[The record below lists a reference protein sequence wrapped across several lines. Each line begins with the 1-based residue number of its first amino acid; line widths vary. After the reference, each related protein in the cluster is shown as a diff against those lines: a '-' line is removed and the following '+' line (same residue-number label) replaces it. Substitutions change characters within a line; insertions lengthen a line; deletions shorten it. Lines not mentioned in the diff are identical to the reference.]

1 MDSQPHVASTQP
13 APVHR
18 TQPSRRRGLWV
29 RLAVGVALIG
39 LVAAGS
45 YMARQRLQDVPT
57 AASPTSERP
66 APRDAAIG
74 LATLLPASE
83 IRTLALP
90 SGSTDARIAVLDVEL
105 GNQVKAGD
113 VLARLDNEG
122 RLQHAVRLAEATVNV
137 RKAELDLARDRNQAS
152 IGEARAALAR
162 EEAAALVADQEL
174 ERTRSLFNRNFVAK
188 AALDQAEATASQA
201 RQRVE
206 AASATLSRYVT
217 GEGLPASVLEQGD
230 IRLALSN
237 LDQAERQLDA
247 SRQDLEQAYIRAPIN
262 GTIIAIHARAG
273 EKPSGS
279 GILEL
284 ADTSHMIGRAEI
296 YETSIASVV
305 LGAKATLQSSALS
318 DELQGT
324 VSRIGLQVQ
333 RQSIIDKN
341 PAANTDARV
350 IEVDITLDGPSTVLA
365 GRLIGLQA
373 LARIA
378 SGHASGNQ
386 TTQGGQ

>member
-13 APVHR
+13 APLHPA
-18 TQPSRRRGLWV
+18 QPSRRRGLWG
-29 RLAVGVALIG
+29 RLVVGVALIG
-39 LVAAGS
+39 LVAAGG
-45 YMARQRLQDVPT
+45 YVARQRLLSAPI
-57 AASPTSERP
+57 AASPIVERP
-66 APRDAAIG
+66 TPRNAAIG

-318 DELQGT
+318 HELQGT

-365 GRLIGLQA
+365 GRVIGLQA

-378 SGHASGNQ
+378 PEQASGNQ

>member
-13 APVHR
+13 APSD
-18 TQPSRRRGLWV
+18 PAKGSGLWG
-29 RLAVGVALIG
+29 RLLVGVALIG
-39 LVAAGS
+39 LVAAGGFVLRERLLS
-45 YMARQRLQDVPT
+45 APTTATSSAERQ
-57 AASPTSERP
+57 

-105 GNQVKAGD
+105 GDQVKAGD

-137 RKAELDLARDRNQAS
+137 RKAELDLARERNQAS

-174 ERTRSLFNRNFVAK
+174 ERTRSLFTRNFVAK

-262 GTIIAIHARAG
+262 GTIIAILARAG
-273 EKPSGS
+273 EKPSGT

-305 LGAKATLQSSALS
+305 LGAKATLQSSALP
-318 DELQGT
+318 DELRGS

-373 LARIA
+373 LARISPGQA
-378 SGHASGNQ
+378 AAKQ
-386 TTQGGQ
+386 TAQGDQ